1 MYRIKTPDGT
11 NKYDIDS
18 IMNEHLFYSKLVFN
32 EMGGSAHEL
41 TRYNINELDSNEK
54 EMLVKDISL
63 DEISKVVET
72 LSICNKNL
80 LLLIYPI

>member
-1 MYRIKTPDGT
+1 M
-11 NKYDIDS
+11 S
-18 IMNEHLFYSKLVFN
+18 IFFYSKFVFN
-32 EMGGSAHEL
+32 EVGGNAHEL

-72 LSICNKNL
+72 LSICNKKL
-80 LLLIYPI
+80 LLLIY

>member
-32 EMGGSAHEL
+32 EMGGSAHVSANRLSKLGQVVFKFLIL
-41 TRYNINELDSNEK
+41 TLNFHVL
-54 EMLVKDISL
+54 
-63 DEISKVVET
+63 EISAYF
-72 LSICNKNL
+72 LFM
-80 LLLIYPI
+80 